1 MRVFILCTGR
11 TGSKSL
17 IKACEHITN
26 YTASHESRSKLI
38 GENRFKYPDDHI
50 EADNRLSWFLG
61 TLDKK
66 YGKEAFY
73 VHLKRDKTKVIDSFS
88 QRWTNQGSILK
99 AFSEGILMQG
109 FNKLSQQ
116 EKKQIAIDYQLTV
129 TNNIELFLKDK
140 TNKIEINL
148 ETINEDFIRF
158 CSVIN
163 AKGDLQA
170 SVDSFNIPTNTTKQS
185 NPSLINWIKNKLNN

>member
-38 GENRFKYPDDHI
+38 GENRFRYPDDHI

-109 FNKLSQQ
+109 FN
-116 EKKQIAIDYQLTV
+116 
-129 TNNIELFLKDK
+129 LF
-140 TNKIEINL
+140 
-148 ETINEDFIRF
+148 
-158 CSVIN
+158 
-163 AKGDLQA
+163 
-170 SVDSFNIPTNTTKQS
+170 
-185 NPSLINWIKNKLNN
+185 